1 VPDKNKKARA
11 LCFLLPLVA
20 MLTACEEPRGVDKV
34 EFRIPVTVAEVG
46 LATFEDRVITTGTL
60 RAPKIVALTVLTRG
74 LLQVLDEDK
83 GGQLAE
89 GDYIKR
95 GQRIAL
101 ITGEGTRIAA
111 HLPVARQRLETARN
125 NLEASRALFARGIV
139 TKTEMGRLSDVY
151 EEAKLE
157 YERGLHTADQNIIA
171 TPIDGVI
178 VYLARDDN
186 GQPLANGQMVE
197 PGDVVAKV
205 APMDELVAG
214 VDVVGEDISKL
225 QVGLEARV
233 RYHAWKDKCFTGRL
247 LRFAPTI
254 DERSRALRVEV
265 EIDNAEGLLR
275 PGMFVE
281 VALIS
286 EVRANVPR
294 VPRSALAYRGGKTAV
309 FVLDGQRVRQQE
321 VTTGL
326 GDDDWVEIRQGVG
339 GGERIVVLGLET
351 LVDRSPVRITEDQ

>member
-1 VPDKNKKARA
+1 MPDRKGVVARS
-11 LCFLLPLVA
+11 CLLSLIV
-20 MLTACEEPRGVDKV
+20 MLAACEKPKSVDKV
-34 EFRIPVTVAEVG
+34 EFRVPVTVEEVG

-60 RAPKIVALTVLTRG
+60 RAPRIVALTVLTRG
-74 LLQVLDEDK
+74 LLQVLDGEKDR
-83 GGQLAE
+83 QIAE
-89 GDYIKR
+89 GDYIKK

-111 HLPVARQRLETARN
+111 HLPVAQQRLATARN
-125 NLEASRALFARGIV
+125 NLEASRVLFKQGIV
-139 TKTEMGRLSDVY
+139 TKTEFGRLSDAF

-157 YERGLHTADQNIIA
+157 YESALHTTDQNSIV
-171 TPIDGVI
+171 TPIGGVI

-205 APMDELVAG
+205 APMDKLVAG
-214 VDVVGEDISKL
+214 VDVVGEDIAKL

-233 RYHAWKDKCFTGRL
+233 RYHAWKDQCFSGRL

-254 DERSRALRVEV
+254 DERTRALRVEV
-265 EIDNAEGLLR
+265 EVDNASSLLR

-286 EVRANVPR
+286 EVRTNVPR
-294 VPRSALAYRGGKTAV
+294 VPRSALAYRGGKTVV
-309 FVLDGQRVRQQE
+309 FVLDGQRVKQQE
-321 VTTGL
+321 VDTGL
-326 GDDDWVEIRQGVG
+326 GDDEWVEIRKGVT
-339 GGERIVVLGLET
+339 EHDRIVVLGLET
-351 LVDRSPVRITEDQ
+351 LVDRSPVRVTEDQ